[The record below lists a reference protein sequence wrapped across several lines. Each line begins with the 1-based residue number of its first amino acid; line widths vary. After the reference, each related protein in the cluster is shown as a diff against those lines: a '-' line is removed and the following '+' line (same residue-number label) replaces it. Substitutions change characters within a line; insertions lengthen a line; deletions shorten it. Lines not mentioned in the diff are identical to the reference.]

1 MKKYRTNYCKAIIN
15 ALIIIW
21 LMIVCFRAGFNTA
34 VDMIG
39 ARVVSCAKTKKGF
52 TCKIENGAVR

>member
-39 ARVVSCAKTKKGF
+39 ARVVSCSKTKKGF
-52 TCKIENGAVR
+52 ACKIGN